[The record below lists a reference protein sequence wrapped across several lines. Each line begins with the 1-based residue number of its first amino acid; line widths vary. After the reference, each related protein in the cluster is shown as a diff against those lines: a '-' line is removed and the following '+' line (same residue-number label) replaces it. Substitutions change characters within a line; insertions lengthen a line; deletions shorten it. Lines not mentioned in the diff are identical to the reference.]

1 MTEREITIIDRL
13 NRLGVD
19 NAMWGVVSQDGWL
32 TSELHGTD
40 QHVTVPAHIYVHR
53 EDPKHA
59 ALDPDV
65 QPDATLISRD
75 GSVIDLYFIG
85 RE

>member
-1 MTEREITIIDRL
+1 MTKREITIIDRL

-19 NAMWGVVSQDGWL
+19 NAMWGVVSHDGWL

-59 ALDPDV
+59 ALAPGV

>member
-19 NAMWGVVSQDGWL
+19 NAMWGVVSHDGRL

>member
-19 NAMWGVVSQDGWL
+19 NTMWGVVSHDGWL

-65 QPDATLISRD
+65 KPDATLISSS
-75 GSVIDLYFIG
+75 GVIDLYFIG

>member
-1 MTEREITIIDRL
+1 MTIIDRL

-19 NAMWGVVSQDGWL
+19 NTMWGVVSADGWL
-32 TSELHGTD
+32 TSDLHGTD
-40 QHVTVPAHIYVHR
+40 QHITVPAHIYVHR
-53 EDPKHA
+53 EDSKRA

-65 QPDATLISRD
+65 QPDATIISRE

-85 RE
+85 KE

>member
-19 NAMWGVVSQDGWL
+19 NTMWGVVRNDGWL
-32 TSELHGTD
+32 TNELHGTD

-53 EDPKHA
+53 EDPKRA
-59 ALDPDV
+59 SSRSVL
-65 QPDATLISRD
+65 LIS
-75 GSVIDLYFIG
+75 GLPSCSGAITFAVT
-85 RE
+85 

>member
-19 NAMWGVVSQDGWL
+19 NTMWGVVSQDGWL

-65 QPDATLISRD
+65 HPDATLISSS
-75 GSVIDLYFIG
+75 GVIDLYFIG
-85 RE
+85 KE

>member
-19 NAMWGVVSQDGWL
+19 NAMWGVVSHDGWL

-40 QHVTVPAHIYVHR
+40 QHVAVSAHIYVHR